1 MPTPE
6 LRALRDEID
15 AVDQGIA
22 ELLARRFRIVD
33 HVIAVKNSANLPA
46 VLSDRIEQ
54 VVCNARSRSEQL
66 GIPSETMERLWRL
79 LIAETIRYEDAHLRN
94 GAPPSNDLRLPAE

>member
-33 HVIAVKNSANLPA
+33 RVIAVKNAAKLPA
-46 VLSDRIEQ
+46 VLPDRIEQ
-54 VVCNARSRSEQL
+54 VVSNAKSRGEQL
-66 GIPSETMERLWRL
+66 DIPTDTMEKLWRL
-79 LIAETIRYEDAHLRN
+79 LIGETIRYEDAQLQ
-94 GAPPSNDLRLPAE
+94 NDLRFPAE